1 MYLDNAATTKIHS
14 LVWETMSNVSFANY
28 NAMYYEQANLTKT
41 QIDNATKLIANK
53 LNIDVDSIVYTSG
66 ATESN
71 NYIIKAMYELF
82 PDKHFITSTI
92 EHKCVLESFA
102 YIESKGANVTYI
114 KPNKN
119 CQITLEAV
127 SNAITDN
134 TIFASIMHVNN
145 ETGVINDIGAIS
157 HLLKDKGIYFHSDCA
172 QSIGKLVFDW
182 SIIDFITIS
191 GHKIYGPKGIGI
203 LVNNTD
209 LKLPSLIH
217 GSDQQAGNRAGTL
230 ANELIVGMGKAIEL
244 VCDNVDN
251 GVLKRNKQYITNVFK
266 ENFGSDVHINFKQVE
281 TVDSILSI
289 RIDGEINQIFLNENS
304 DSIAASS
311 GSSCSIEE
319 PSYVLKECSF
329 SDKEI
334 TYTIRLSFSMFDNL
348 QDD

>member
-1 MYLDNAATTKIHS
+1 MYLDNAATTKIHP
-14 LVWETMSNVSFANY
+14 LVWEAMSKVSFANY
-28 NAMYYEQANLTKT
+28 NAMYYEHAILAKT
-41 QIDNATKLIANK
+41 QIDNASELIASK
-53 LNIDVDSIVYTSG
+53 LNVDVDSLVYTSG

-71 NYIIKAMYELF
+71 NYVIKAMYELF
-82 PDKHFITSTI
+82 PEKHFITTTI

-114 KPNKN
+114 KPNHN
-119 CQITLEAV
+119 CQITPEAI
-127 SNAITDN
+127 NRAITDE
-134 TIFASIMHVNN
+134 TIFVSVMHVNN
-145 ETGVINDIGAIS
+145 ETGVINDISAIS
-157 HLLKDKGIYFHSDCA
+157 QLLKDREIYFHSDCA

-191 GHKIYGPKGIGI
+191 GHKIYGPKGIGM
-203 LVNNTD
+203 LVNNIG

-251 GVLKRNKQYITNVFK
+251 GVLKRNKKFITNVFK
-266 ENFGSDVHINFKQVE
+266 ENFGADVHINFKQVE

-289 RIDGEINQIFLNENS
+289 QIDGEINQIFLNENS

-311 GSSCSIEE
+311 GSSCSIEQ
-319 PSYVLKECSF
+319 PSYVLKECGF
-329 SDKEI
+329 SNKEI

-348 QDD
+348 QSD